1 MEDNNYNYIRFA
13 TSAEIE
19 KEMPLEVSPKPET
32 TIRIL
37 MEFKSLDQE
46 IEIKEQKLERVERKG
61 YTVVEWGGIE
71 IK

>member
-1 MEDNNYNYIRFA
+1 
-13 TSAEIE
+13 
-19 KEMPLEVSPKPET
+19 MPLEVSPKPET